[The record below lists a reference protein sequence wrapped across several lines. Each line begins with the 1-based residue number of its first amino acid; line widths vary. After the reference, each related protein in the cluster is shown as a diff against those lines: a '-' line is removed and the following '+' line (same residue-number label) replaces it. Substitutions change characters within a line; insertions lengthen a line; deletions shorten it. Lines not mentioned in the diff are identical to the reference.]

1 MRGSALVVGVL
12 LAAACGGG
20 STRGNAVTGAGGVP
34 TAGGTTDGGAPPDA
48 GAADAGPDAGP
59 DAGVDG
65 GIAADCSGLLPADP
79 GTPFFT
85 DMSAGDPSQI
95 CSAAAPDG
103 TGTIPLRV
111 GTFDASG
118 IHRTT
123 WSFFR
128 AADGSVASSHPYPA
142 GTGPTAL
149 ISQPQGFT
157 GVELLAADPPRVNL
171 HGIDAAGHDFATTT
185 TDVAAVV
192 PDPEGGVVGFALN
205 RAKAGFTLR
214 YERFDARGN
223 RLASA
228 VAASGN
234 TVAPDQ
240 PVPWAA
246 GVSVNGDTLLVLG
259 PIDRACS
266 AVWLDRNGR
275 AVSAAF
281 TPSLCAIRALRP
293 LVDGGLAVEGVDQ
306 DGNAFVAAA
315 VAPRAARFED
325 APAWLARAHLREFF
339 LLPGGRGYALR
350 RQGAGSGV
358 EVFSPTGGR
367 CGELVT
373 PELGSGPFVLGRDGT
388 LVEQDLGGEA
398 CTFRWHPG
406 LFR

>member
-1 MRGSALVVGVL
+1 MRGSALLVGVL

-20 STRGNAVTGAGGVP
+20 STSGNAVTGAGGDGGLVP
-34 TAGGTTDGGAPPDA
+34 TAGGTTDAGAPPDA
-48 GAADAGPDAGP
+48 GAADAGPDAGV
-59 DAGVDG
+59 DAGVT
-65 GIAADCSGLLPADP
+65 ADCAGLLPADA

-85 DMSAGDPSQI
+85 DLSTGDPSQI
-95 CSAAAPDG
+95 CSAAPPDG
-103 TGTIPLRV
+103 TGTVPLRV
-111 GTFDASG
+111 GTFDMSG

-128 AADGSVASSHPYPA
+128 AVDGSVLSSHAYPA
-142 GTGPTAL
+142 GTGPTVL

-157 GVELLAADPPRVNL
+157 GVELLAADPPRVDL
-171 HGIDAAGHDFATTT
+171 HGIDAAGHDLTTMT

-192 PDPEGGVVGFALN
+192 PDAEGGVVGFALT

-223 RLASA
+223 RVASA

-240 PVPWAA
+240 AVPWVA
-246 GVSVNGDTLLVLG
+246 GVSVNGDTLLVFG
-259 PIDRACS
+259 PTDRPCS
-266 AVWLDRNGR
+266 AVWLDRNGA
-275 AVSAAF
+275 AVSAVF
-281 TPSLCAIRALRP
+281 TPSSCAVRALHP

-315 VAPRAARFED
+315 VAPRSARFED

-358 EVFSPTGGR
+358 EVFSSTGAR

-373 PELGSGPFVLGRDGT
+373 PELGNGPFVVGRDGT
-388 LVEQDLGGEA
+388 LVEQDLGGDA